1 MFRFDFRDK
10 SRIPEI
16 VATDNA
22 NYLQRLCPVLKQ
34 GKIHPSDVVRL
45 RDAAFCCERGIAPLS
60 ASAAHSALAE
70 NEDYK
75 RLAHRFGMD
84 GHVIRS
90 GLAAF
95 PTCTA
100 VEYGKNILLF
110 SNDQAGDKAL
120 SNFLQKRT
128 TDFFNKKIRPEE
140 LRIYKVAPLDEA
152 FRFNLKDCQKV
163 SPDLLK
169 YGICIVRQEMTP
181 TLRNFN
187 RLMNRLPER
196 LPLTGEQEQAVSVLI
211 TPPDKAKYPAVAKT
225 IPFKKKEQGIKI

>member
-1 MFRFDFRDK
+1 MFRFDFKDK
-10 SRIPEI
+10 SKIPEI

-22 NYLQRLCPVLKQ
+22 DYLQRLCPVLKQ
-34 GKIHPSDVVRL
+34 EKIHPSGVVRL
-45 RDAAFCCERGIAPLS
+45 RDATFCEERGIAPLS
-60 ASAAHSALAE
+60 ASAAHSALTE

-75 RLAHRFGMD
+75 RLAYRYGMD
-84 GHVIRS
+84 GHVIRG

-100 VEYGKNILLF
+100 VEYGKNVLLF
-110 SNDQAGDKAL
+110 SKDQAGDDAL
-120 SNFLQKRT
+120 NKFLQERT
-128 TDFFNKKIRPEE
+128 TDFFNKKARPKE
-140 LRIYKVAPLDEA
+140 LRIYEVAPLDAA

-169 YGICIVRQEMTP
+169 YGICTVQQEMTP

-196 LPLTGEQEQAVSVLI
+196 LPLTGEQERAVSVLI
-211 TPPDKAKYPAVAKT
+211 TQPDRAKYPAMAKI
-225 IPFKKKEQGIKI
+225 IPFKKKEQGIKL

>member
-1 MFRFDFRDK
+1 M
-10 SRIPEI
+10 
-16 VATDNA
+16 ATDNTD
-22 NYLQRLCPVLKQ
+22 YLQRLCPVLKQ

-45 RDAAFCCERGIAPLS
+45 RDAAFCCERGITPLS

-84 GHVIRS
+84 DHVIRS

-120 SNFLQKRT
+120 SNFLQERT
-128 TDFFNKKIRPEE
+128 TDFFNKKTRPEE

-196 LPLTGEQEQAVSVLI
+196 LPLT
-211 TPPDKAKYPAVAKT
+211 
-225 IPFKKKEQGIKI
+225 